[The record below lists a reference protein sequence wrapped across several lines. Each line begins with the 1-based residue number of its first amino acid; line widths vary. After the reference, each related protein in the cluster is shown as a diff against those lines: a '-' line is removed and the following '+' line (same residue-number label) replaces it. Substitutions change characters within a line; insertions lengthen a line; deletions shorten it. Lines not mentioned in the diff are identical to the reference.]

1 MSKSAK
7 KAADQAER
15 EKVHK
20 RYSNRREPDVI
31 YPAKKQVDFYDADI
45 HQRVAVYIRVSTDNL
60 GQETSYELQKNYYE
74 EFVLKHPNWKLV
86 KIYADKGISGTS
98 TKHRVELNQ
107 MLADS
112 RAGKIDLIITKSV
125 SRLARNTVDCITM
138 VRNLA
143 ELRNP
148 VGVFF
153 ESECIFSL
161 NEDTNMPL
169 SFLASIAENESR
181 IRSRSMEVSLAQ
193 RLNGGL
199 PLTPKL
205 LGYSHD
211 TDGKLVINP
220 DEAPTVKLIFYMY
233 LSGYSSS
240 HIAKTLEAL
249 GKRTFLGNS
258 KWTSGTVIQVL
269 RNERHCGDVLTKKTF
284 TPDVISHKSKKTRGE
299 RKQSLYKGEHEAI
312 VSRDDYIAVQ
322 HMINNAKYGGKSIL
336 PELRVIESGVLKGFV
351 TISPKWA
358 GFKAADYLQASMSVY
373 TDDTYYGQPAEGDAT
388 FEVEAGDFDLRGFE
402 VTNASLFDANKRPYV
417 LFQSKTIK
425 FNTDCVRQ
433 FGKDSK
439 VELLIHPGLRKFAV
453 RRASKDSRQCVQ
465 WSRPDDGKYYAKE
478 IPCTAFGG
486 TLFGSRETPVWC
498 MIYDSLDYKNEA
510 DIFANQM
517 KHVRPLKP
525 YEIFMA
531 NIEAGNEQQL
541 VIKRLVESYSLS
553 IGPTKAYGVICAV
566 ATLERIYTKYG
577 YHVLDRT
584 LRLCVGTWEGDID
597 SLGANVL
604 AGVARMIVAFG
615 DQLRDETFKEM
626 VGFMSVRQLSRIA
639 KERGAGSLCYAEAM
653 LVAYNRKC
661 KYTLRMSKLHSGKV
675 AAEDDFVEEN
685 EEPLA
690 DDPVLV
696 G

>member
-45 HQRVAVYIRVSTDNL
+45 HQRVAVYVRVSTDNL

-269 RNERHCGDVLTKKTF
+269 RNERHCGDVLTRKTF
-284 TPDVISHKSKKTRGE
+284 TPDVISHKSKKNRGE
-299 RKQSLYKGEHEAI
+299 RQQSLYKGEHEAI

-388 FEVEAGDFDLRGFE
+388 FEVAAGDFDLRGFE

-417 LFQSKTIK
+417 LFQSKQIK
-425 FNTDCVRQ
+425 FSTDCVRQ
-433 FGKDSK
+433 FGKDNK
-439 VELLIHPGLRKFAV
+439 VELLIHPGLRKLAV

-486 TLFGSRETPVWC
+486 TLFELFDWETDFKFRA
-498 MIYDSLDYKNEA
+498 YGRLLQNEGDSVF
-510 DIFANQM
+510 IFDLSE
-517 KHVRPLKP
+517 P
-525 YEIFMA
+525 EIF
-531 NIEAGNEQQL
+531 IQ
-541 VIKRLVESYSLS
+541 SYLMTGTDSPISGDGELS
-553 IGPTKAYGVICAV
+553 P
-566 ATLERIYTKYG
+566 L
-577 YHVLDRT
+577 
-584 LRLCVGTWEGDID
+584 
-597 SLGANVL
+597 
-604 AGVARMIVAFG
+604 
-615 DQLRDETFKEM
+615 
-626 VGFMSVRQLSRIA
+626 SV
-639 KERGAGSLCYAEAM
+639 
-653 LVAYNRKC
+653 
-661 KYTLRMSKLHSGKV
+661 SGKRV
-675 AAEDDFVEEN
+675 RAV
-685 EEPLA
+685 PKKLA
-690 DDPVLV
+690 DRFGSDFYSHRLTSSSPELQSEDAWKLWLEGQLFETGEKLRVTKFDEMQRFIAEQLAPIKQKDEV
-696 G
+696 DFNA

>member
-7 KAADQAER
+7 KAADKAER

-31 YPAKKQVDFYDADI
+31 YPAKKQVDFYDADV
-45 HQRVAVYIRVSTDNL
+45 HQRVAVYVRVSTDNL

-98 TKHRVELNQ
+98 TKHRAELNQ
-107 MLADS
+107 MLTDS

-211 TDGKLVINP
+211 ADGKLVINP

-269 RNERHCGDVLTKKTF
+269 RNERHCGDVLTRKTF
-284 TPDVISHKSKKTRGE
+284 TPNFRDHKSRKNRGE
-299 RKQSLYKGEHEAI
+299 RPQSRYSNHHEGI
-312 VSRDDYIAVQ
+312 ISRDDFIAVQ
-322 HMINNAKYGGKSIL
+322 QLLDNAKYRNKAFL
-336 PELRVIESGVLKGFV
+336 PQLRVIDSGIFKGYV
-351 TISPKWA
+351 IVNPRWA
-358 GFKAADYLQASMSVY
+358 GFSDEDYYRAAQSVY
-373 TDDTYYGQPAEGDAT
+373 YDEDTVQESGSSPNEIQI
-388 FEVEAGDFDLRGFE
+388 EVNAGDFDLRGFE
-402 VTNASLFDANKRPYV
+402 IARSELFDTNKLPHIT
-417 LFQSKTIK
+417 FTEKTIRLSSGCINK
-425 FNTDCVRQ
+425 YGKNNNIEMLINPITRQ
-433 FGKDSK
+433 
-439 VELLIHPGLRKFAV
+439 FAV
-453 RRASKDSRQCVQ
+453 RSTSLENRNSVICSVTHG
-465 WSRPDDGKYYAKE
+465 GKLVPRY
-478 IPCTAFGG
+478 ISTTAFHK
-486 TLFGSRETPVWC
+486 TLF
-498 MIYDSLDYKNEA
+498 SLFQWNDECRYR
-510 DIFANQM
+510 ITGTM
-517 KHVRPLKP
+517 
-525 YEIFMA
+525 YEQ
-531 NIEAGNEQQL
+531 GNEIAYIFDASDAEAYFKPNKILGDSNDSQPL
-541 VIKRLVESYSLS
+541 LSSGKRV
-553 IGPTKAYGVICAV
+553 KAVPEEWANNFGKQYYFHRQ
-566 ATLERIYTKYG
+566 TLEE
-577 YHVLDRT
+577 L
-584 LRLCVGTWEGDID
+584 E
-597 SLGANVL
+597 
-604 AGVARMIVAFG
+604 
-615 DQLRDETFKEM
+615 
-626 VGFMSVRQLSRIA
+626 RQSESDW
-639 KERGAGSLCYAEAM
+639 K
-653 LVAYNRKC
+653 
-661 KYTLRMSKLHSGKV
+661 LRMEGQLFETGRKLSVTSFDELRRYIRQELSGILYG
-675 AAEDDFVEEN
+675 EETN
-685 EEPLA
+685 E
-690 DDPVLV
+690 
-696 G
+696 

>member
-45 HQRVAVYIRVSTDNL
+45 HQRVAVYVRVSTDNL

-258 KWTSGTVIQVL
+258 KWTSGTVIQVFL
-269 RNERHCGDVLTKKTF
+269 SEPEVFIQSYLMTGTDSPISGDGELSPLSVSGKRVRAVPKKLADRFGSDFYSHRLT
-284 TPDVISHKSKKTRGE
+284 SS
-299 RKQSLYKGEHEAI
+299 S
-312 VSRDDYIAVQ
+312 
-322 HMINNAKYGGKSIL
+322 
-336 PELRVIESGVLKGFV
+336 PELQSEDAWKLWLEGQLFETGEKLRVTQFDEMQRFI
-351 TISPKWA
+351 
-358 GFKAADYLQASMSVY
+358 
-373 TDDTYYGQPAEGDAT
+373 AEQLAPIKQME
-388 FEVEAGDFDLRGFE
+388 EVDF
-402 VTNASLFDANKRPYV
+402 NA
-417 LFQSKTIK
+417 
-425 FNTDCVRQ
+425 
-433 FGKDSK
+433 
-439 VELLIHPGLRKFAV
+439 
-453 RRASKDSRQCVQ
+453 
-465 WSRPDDGKYYAKE
+465 
-478 IPCTAFGG
+478 
-486 TLFGSRETPVWC
+486 
-498 MIYDSLDYKNEA
+498 
-510 DIFANQM
+510 
-517 KHVRPLKP
+517 
-525 YEIFMA
+525 
-531 NIEAGNEQQL
+531 
-541 VIKRLVESYSLS
+541 
-553 IGPTKAYGVICAV
+553 
-566 ATLERIYTKYG
+566 
-577 YHVLDRT
+577 
-584 LRLCVGTWEGDID
+584 
-597 SLGANVL
+597 
-604 AGVARMIVAFG
+604 
-615 DQLRDETFKEM
+615 
-626 VGFMSVRQLSRIA
+626 
-639 KERGAGSLCYAEAM
+639 
-653 LVAYNRKC
+653 
-661 KYTLRMSKLHSGKV
+661 
-675 AAEDDFVEEN
+675 
-685 EEPLA
+685 
-690 DDPVLV
+690 
-696 G
+696 

>member
-45 HQRVAVYIRVSTDNL
+45 HQRVAVYVRVSTDNL

-112 RAGKIDLIITKSV
+112 SAGKIDLIITKSV

-258 KWTSGTVIQVL
+258 KWASGTVIQVL
-269 RNERHCGDVLTKKTF
+269 RNERHCGDVLTRKTF
-284 TPDVISHKSKKTRGE
+284 TPDVISHKSKKNRGE
-299 RKQSLYKGEHEAI
+299 RQQSLYKGEHEAI

-388 FEVEAGDFDLRGFE
+388 FEVAAGDFDLRGFE

-417 LFQSKTIK
+417 LFQSKQIK
-425 FNTDCVRQ
+425 FSTDCVRQ
-433 FGKDSK
+433 FGKDNK
-439 VELLIHPGLRKFAV
+439 VELLIHPGLRKLAV

-465 WSRPDDGKYYAKE
+465 WSRPDDGKY
-478 IPCTAFGG
+478 
-486 TLFGSRETPVWC
+486 
-498 MIYDSLDYKNEA
+498 
-510 DIFANQM
+510 
-517 KHVRPLKP
+517 
-525 YEIFMA
+525 
-531 NIEAGNEQQL
+531 
-541 VIKRLVESYSLS
+541 
-553 IGPTKAYGVICAV
+553 YGVICAV

-604 AGVARMIVAFG
+604 AGVARMVVAFG
-615 DQLRDETFKEM
+615 DQLRDETFKER

-661 KYTLRMSKLHSGKV
+661 KYTLRMTKLHSGKV
-675 AAEDDFVEEN
+675 AVEDDFVEEN

-690 DDPVLV
+690 DDPVLEE
-696 G
+696 

>member
-45 HQRVAVYIRVSTDNL
+45 HQRVAVYVRVSTDNL

-107 MLADS
+107 MLTDS

-211 TDGKLVINP
+211 ADGKLVINP

-249 GKRTFLGNS
+249 GILSNAEILVRECSAAGDTDVANAVKRLTAEYVKFGMRVRHDTFGLGRIVDVQQES
-258 KWTSGTVIQVL
+258 FTVL
-269 RNERHCGDVLTKKTF
+269 F
-284 TPDVISHKSKKTRGE
+284 
-299 RKQSLYKGEHEAI
+299 
-312 VSRDDYIAVQ
+312 
-322 HMINNAKYGGKSIL
+322 
-336 PELRVIESGVLKGFV
+336 ESGKRATFA
-351 TISPKWA
+351 KWA
-358 GFKAADYLQASMSVY
+358 
-373 TDDTYYGQPAEGDAT
+373 
-388 FEVEAGDFDLRGFE
+388 VEKSF
-402 VTNASLFDANKRPYV
+402 V
-417 LFQSKTIK
+417 LI
-425 FNTDCVRQ
+425 
-433 FGKDSK
+433 
-439 VELLIHPGLRKFAV
+439 
-453 RRASKDSRQCVQ
+453 
-465 WSRPDDGKYYAKE
+465 
-478 IPCTAFGG
+478 
-486 TLFGSRETPVWC
+486 
-498 MIYDSLDYKNEA
+498 
-510 DIFANQM
+510 
-517 KHVRPLKP
+517 
-525 YEIFMA
+525 
-531 NIEAGNEQQL
+531 
-541 VIKRLVESYSLS
+541 
-553 IGPTKAYGVICAV
+553 
-566 ATLERIYTKYG
+566 
-577 YHVLDRT
+577 
-584 LRLCVGTWEGDID
+584 
-597 SLGANVL
+597 
-604 AGVARMIVAFG
+604 
-615 DQLRDETFKEM
+615 
-626 VGFMSVRQLSRIA
+626 
-639 KERGAGSLCYAEAM
+639 
-653 LVAYNRKC
+653 
-661 KYTLRMSKLHSGKV
+661 
-675 AAEDDFVEEN
+675 
-685 EEPLA
+685 
-690 DDPVLV
+690 
-696 G
+696 